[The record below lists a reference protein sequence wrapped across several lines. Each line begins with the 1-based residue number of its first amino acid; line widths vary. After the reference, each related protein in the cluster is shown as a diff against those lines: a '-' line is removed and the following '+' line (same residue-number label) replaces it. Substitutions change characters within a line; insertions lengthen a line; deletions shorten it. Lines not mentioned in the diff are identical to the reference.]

1 MINTFP
7 IDQRRRALLRGAG
20 AAGLALGGA
29 MPQAAVAADTPS
41 DPWQRAQAIGARF
54 TTPLLFRQQDFPIT
68 AHGAKPCKVITV
80 KGFIGHH
87 EPGMVSTPAAGA
99 HDCYPAIAAAIAACA
114 KAGGGRVLIPAGAW
128 LCKGPI
134 VLRSHVHVHLQSGAH
149 VFFSND
155 PDDFARYGEV
165 DCGAKG
171 RLTLSRWQSND
182 CLNYSPLVYAHK
194 QNNIALTGEDWTSI
208 LDGQGGVPLNGG
220 DCWWDWK
227 SKRSGSRE
235 GYSQVAVNP
244 ANPASILAVAPHL
257 APAQVKLIEGQSS
270 RWRNDES
277 YLPSLSEAGVPVGK
291 RVFGRGHFLRPCMI
305 EFIGCDKVLL
315 KGYQVNQA
323 PFWLHHPVA
332 CRDLEL
338 RQVHMDSMGPNSDG
352 FDPEACDGVLVEDC
366 TFNTGDDCIAIKAG
380 KNLDTQFGPTRNVLI
395 QKCIM
400 NSGHGGVTL
409 GSEMSGGIE
418 HVYAQEIEFRNV
430 NWATSPLSTAIRMKT
445 NMNRGGYL
453 KHFYVRNVQIPNGVQ
468 TTPQFYTPLPGS
480 PIAPHSV
487 SSSAGAVITIDCD
500 YAPTADNVRTRPPV
514 VSDVHIANV
523 KVGNVTSKAGTFS
536 CYQAIML
543 LGPVAFDYN
552 GDDPS
557 LIVPIRDI
565 TISDCDFGTPANAG
579 QPWFAYNVKAVT
591 LRQVSIG
598 GKVFN
603 TTLSSAEPA
612 PPGPAAS
619 RT

>member
-1 MINTFP
+1 MNKHP
-7 IDQRRRALLRGAG
+7 IDTRRRALLSGAG
-20 AAGLALGGA
+20 AAGLALGGGIA
-29 MPQAAVAADTPS
+29 LPALANDQPS
-41 DPWQRAQAIGARF
+41 DPWQKAQAIAASF
-54 TTPLLFRQQDFPIT
+54 KTPLLFRKQDFPIT
-68 AHGAKPCKVITV
+68 AHGAKPCKVSSV
-80 KGFIGHH
+80 KGYTGHH
-87 EPGMVSTPAAGA
+87 ETGMVATPAAGA
-99 HDCYPAIAAAIAACA
+99 HDCYPAIRAAIAACA
-114 KAGGGRVLIPAGAW
+114 KAGGGRVVIPAGAW

-134 VLRSHVHVHLQSGAH
+134 VLRSNVHVHLKSGAH

-165 DCGAKG
+165 DCGPNGK
-171 RLTLSRWQSND
+171 LTLSRWQSND

-227 SKRSGSRE
+227 SKRSGASAPH
-235 GYSQVAVNP
+235 SQVAVNP
-244 ANPASILAVAPHL
+244 ANPASILAVAADL
-257 APAQVKLIEGQSS
+257 GAAQVRLIEGDSS
-270 RWRNDES
+270 RWRSDEA

-291 RVFGRGHFLRPCMI
+291 RVFGRGHYLRPCMI
-305 EFIGCDKVLL
+305 EFIDCARVLL

-332 CRDLEL
+332 CRDLEI

-352 FDPEACDGVLVEDC
+352 FDPEACDNVLVEDC

-380 KNLDTQFGPTRNVLI
+380 KNLDTQYGPTQNVLI

-418 HVYAQEIEFRNV
+418 HVYAQDIEFRNV
-430 NWATSPLSTAIRMKT
+430 NWATSPLATAIRMKT
-445 NMNRGGYL
+445 NMNRGGFL
-453 KHFYVRNVQIPNGVQ
+453 KHFYVRNVSMPNGVQ
-468 TTPQFYTPLPGS
+468 TTPQFYNPLPGS
-480 PIAPHSV
+480 PIAPKTV

-500 YAPTADNVRTRPPV
+500 YMPTADNVRTRPPV
-514 VSDVHIANV
+514 VSDVHISNV
-523 KVGNVTSKAGTFS
+523 KVGNVKSAAGTFS

-552 GDDPS
+552 GNDPS
-557 LIVPIRDI
+557 LIVPITGVTI
-565 TISDCDFGTPANAG
+565 TDCDFGTPANAG
-579 QPWFAYNVKAVT
+579 NPWFAYNVKSAKLSNVT
-591 LRQVSIG
+591 IG
-598 GKVFN
+598 GKVYN
-603 TTLSSAEPA
+603 TTVTA
-612 PPGPAAS
+612 
-619 RT
+619 

>member
-1 MINTFP
+1 MNKQA
-7 IDQRRRALLRGAG
+7 IDTRRRALLRGAG
-20 AAGLALGGA
+20 AASLALGGGA
-29 MPQAAVAADTPS
+29 LSLPAAADAMAHDRPS
-41 DPWQRAQAIGARF
+41 DPWRQAEAIAGRF
-54 TTPLLFRQQDFPIT
+54 KTPLVFRKQDFPIT

-80 KGFIGHH
+80 KGFVGHH
-87 EPGMVSTPAAGA
+87 EPGMVSTPAPGA

-114 KAGGGRVLIPAGAW
+114 RAGGGRVLIPAGAW

-134 VLRSHVHVHLQSGAH
+134 VLRSNVHVHLKSGAH

-155 PDDFARYGEV
+155 PEDFARYGEV
-165 DCGAKG
+165 DCGPNGK
-171 RLTLSRWQSND
+171 LTLSRWQSND

-227 SKRSGSRE
+227 SKRTGARE
-235 GYSQVAVNP
+235 LVSQVAVNP
-244 ANPASILAVAPHL
+244 ANPPSILTVAPNL
-257 APAQVKLIEGQSS
+257 SPSQVKLIEGESS
-270 RWRNDES
+270 SWRNDES

-291 RVFGRGHFLRPCMI
+291 RVFGRGHYLRPCMV

-332 CRDLEL
+332 CRDLEM

-352 FDPEACDGVLVEDC
+352 FDPEACDYVLVEDC

-380 KNLDTQFGPTRNVLI
+380 KNLDTQFGPTQNVLI

-409 GSEMSGGIE
+409 GSEMSGGIQ
-418 HVYAQEIEFRNV
+418 HVYAQDVEFRNV

-445 NMNRGGYL
+445 NMNRGGFL
-453 KHFYVRNVQIPNGVQ
+453 KHFYVRNVTIPNGVQ
-468 TTPQFYTPLPGS
+468 TTPHFYTPLPGS
-480 PIAPHSV
+480 PIAPKSV

-514 VSDVHIANV
+514 VSNVHISNV
-523 KVGNVTSKAGTFS
+523 KVGNVKTRAGTFS

-552 GDDPS
+552 GSDPS
-557 LIVPIRDI
+557 TIVPITDI
-565 TISDCDFGTPANAG
+565 TISDCDFGIPANAEH
-579 QPWFAYNVKAVT
+579 PWYAYNVKSAKLTNVT
-591 LRQVSIG
+591 IA
-598 GKVFN
+598 GKVYN
-603 TTLSSAEPA
+603 TTLTA
-612 PPGPAAS
+612 
-619 RT
+619 

>member
-1 MINTFP
+1 MNKHR
-7 IDQRRRALLRGAG
+7 IDTRRRALLRGAG
-20 AAGLALGGA
+20 AASLALGGGA
-29 MPQAAVAADTPS
+29 MSLPAMAEDAPA
-41 DPWQRAQAIGARF
+41 DPWRQAQAIAARF
-54 TTPLLFRQQDFPIT
+54 KTPLLFRKQDFPIT
-68 AHGAKPCKVITV
+68 AYGAKPCKLIAVQ
-80 KGFIGHH
+80 GFVGHH
-87 EPGMVSTPAAGA
+87 EPGLVSTPAAGA
-99 HDCYPAIAAAIAACA
+99 HDCYPAIAATIAACA
-114 KAGGGRVLIPAGAW
+114 DAGGGRVLIPAGAW

-134 VLRSHVHVHLQSGAH
+134 VLRSNVHVHLASGAH

-165 DCGAKG
+165 DCGANGK
-171 RLTLSRWQSND
+171 LTLSRWQSND

-208 LDGQGGVPLNGG
+208 LDGQGGVPLAGG

-227 SKRSGSRE
+227 SKRSGSKERL
-235 GYSQVAVNP
+235 SQVALNP
-244 ANPASILAVAPHL
+244 ANPASILAVAPNL
-257 APAQVKLIEGQSS
+257 TPAQVKLIEGESS

-291 RVFGRGHFLRPCMI
+291 RVFGRGHYLRPCMV
-305 EFIGCDKVLL
+305 EFIDCSKVLL

-332 CRDLEL
+332 CSDLEI

-352 FDPEACDGVLVEDC
+352 FDPEACNYVLVEAC

-395 QKCIM
+395 QHCIM

-418 HVYAQEIEFRNV
+418 HVYAQDIEFRNV

-445 NMNRGGYL
+445 NMNRGGFL
-453 KHFYVRNVQIPNGVQ
+453 KHFYVRNVRIPNGVQ

-480 PIAPHSV
+480 PIAPKSV

-514 VSDVHIANV
+514 VSNVHISNV
-523 KVGNVTSKAGTFS
+523 KVGNVKTKDGRFS

-552 GDDPS
+552 GKDPS
-557 LIVPIRDI
+557 AIVPISGI
-565 TISDCDFGTPANAG
+565 TITDCDFGIPANAE
-579 QPWFAYNVKAVT
+579 QPWFAYNVKSAT
-591 LRQVSIG
+591 LSRVRIA
-598 GKVFN
+598 GKVHD
-603 TTLSSAEPA
+603 TTLTA
-612 PPGPAAS
+612 
-619 RT
+619 